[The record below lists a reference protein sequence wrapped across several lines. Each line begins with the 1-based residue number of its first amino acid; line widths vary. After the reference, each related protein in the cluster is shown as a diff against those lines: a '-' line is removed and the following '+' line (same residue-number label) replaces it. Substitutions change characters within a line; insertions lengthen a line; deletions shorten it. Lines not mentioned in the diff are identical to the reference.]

1 MTEGQFDKARTVAGF
16 LAEGNE
22 KEARNDLILLLD
34 EMDRSGERPNALVNH
49 LAREVGLYPHID
61 DSSASFSDLLAKDLF
76 TVDVGGGKRAALHRD
91 QSILL
96 KRLVEGRSLVVS
108 APTSFGKSFVIDA
121 LISIRRPDNVMI
133 VVPTIALADEAR
145 RRMNGK
151 FARDYSIITTADM
164 PLGRKNIFVFPAE
177 RAVGYFNKLESLDL
191 LVVDEFYK
199 ASPMYEKARYAALV
213 RLIVRMKRCARQCYF
228 LAPNMDAV
236 RDNPF
241 TSGMESVRFDLSTVV
256 LRYYDEY
263 RSIGKGGDKA
273 ARLMAILS
281 ELKGRKTLV
290 YVKSPAELSRV
301 ALLMADGREAV
312 PDNSRMS
319 EFAQWFEDNYKVGS
333 GISRSARHGILHHY
347 GGLHRSIAQIVVK
360 LFEDS
365 SDADVLVAT
374 SSLIEGVNTSAEN
387 VILWNNKS
395 GTLKFNSFTYRNIAG
410 RAGRMFRHFV
420 GNVYNLEQPPSVCEQ
435 TYLDIRIPESDLPLF
450 NDSES
455 EPFLTEDQIKAIKTK
470 ANSIAEKYGGAFY
483 RKVFVE
489 YSPLYVSPDKIDAA
503 VSAVRRVHNMLAGFL
518 LPDPRGW
525 RLPLKIV
532 LNCLYQASSEYRN
545 QMVSVVAPMSVSWNF
560 TTRSLLESLERDFG
574 IGVDE
579 YFKLEKDLTY
589 SVASLLQDC
598 NAINMALH
606 ANAADLTPFINRLKV
621 AFLPP
626 RVYDLEE
633 YGLPRMISRKIHSS
647 GLLDLER
654 DVSLDVMLD
663 ELRKLGRES
672 VIHKVPGLSGFDEY
686 IIDHFF
692 DGIRK

>member
-145 RRMNGK
+145 RRINGK

-360 LFEDS
+360 LFEDD

-387 VILWNNKS
+387 VILWDNKS
-395 GTLKFNSFTYRNIAG
+395 GVPKLNSFTCRNIAG

-503 VSAVRRVHNMLAGFL
+503 VSAVRRVHNMLAGFF

>member
-1 MTEGQFDKARTVAGF
+1 MTEGQFDKAQTVAGF

-145 RRMNGK
+145 RRINGK

-177 RAVGYFNKLESLDL
+177 RASGYFNKLESLDL

-256 LRYYDEY
+256 LRYYNEY

-281 ELKGRKTLV
+281 GLKGRKTLV

-360 LFEDS
+360 LFEDA

-387 VILWNNKS
+387 VILWDNKS
-395 GTLKFNSFTYRNIAG
+395 GVPKLNSFTYRNIAG

-420 GNVYNLEQPPSVCEQ
+420 GNVYNLEQPPSIYEQ

-470 ANSIAEKYGGAFY
+470 ENSIVEKYGGAFY

-503 VSAVRRVHNMLAGFL
+503 VSAVNHVHNMLSGFL
-518 LPDPRGW
+518 LSDPRGW
-525 RLPLKIV
+525 RLPLEIV
-532 LNCLYQASSEYRN
+532 LNRLYQASPECRKR
-545 QMVSVVAPMSVSWNF
+545 MVSVIAPMSDSWNF
-560 TTRSLLESLERDFG
+560 STRSMLESLERDFG

-654 DVSLDVMLD
+654 DVSLAVMLD

>member
-1 MTEGQFDKARTVAGF
+1 MTEEQFDKARAVAGF
-16 LAEGNE
+16 LAEGKE
-22 KEARNDLILLLD
+22 KDARDGLILLLD
-34 EMDRSGERPNALVNH
+34 EMDRCGERPNALVNH
-49 LAREVGLYPHID
+49 LVREVGLYPHID
-61 DSSASFSDLLAKDLF
+61 DSSASFSDLLVKDLF
-76 TVDVGGGKRAALHRD
+76 TVDIGGGRRAALHRD

-96 KRLVEGRSLVVS
+96 KRLVEGQSLVVS

-145 RRMNGK
+145 RRLNGK

-177 RAVGYFNKLESLDL
+177 RASGYFNKLESLDL

-213 RLIVRMKRCARQCYF
+213 KLIARMKRCSRQCYF
-228 LAPNMDAV
+228 LAPNMDEV

-241 TSGMESVRFDLSTVV
+241 TRGMASVRFDLNTVF
-256 LRYYDEY
+256 LHYYDEY
-263 RSIGKGGDKA
+263 KSIGKGGDKA
-273 ARLMAILS
+273 ARLKTILS
-281 ELKGRKTLV
+281 RLKGRKTLV
-290 YVKSPAELSRV
+290 YVKSPTELSRV
-301 ALLMADGREAV
+301 TSLMVAGRETV
-312 PDNSRMS
+312 PEDSRMS

-333 GISRSARHGILHHY
+333 GISCSARHGILHHY

-360 LFEDS
+360 LFEDA

-395 GTLKFNSFTYRNIAG
+395 GVPKFNSFTYRNIAG

-420 GNVYNLEQPPSVCEQ
+420 GNVYNLEQPPSVYEQ
-435 TYLDIRIPESDLPLF
+435 TYLDIRIPDSDLPLF
-450 NDSES
+450 NNSES
-455 EPFLTEDQIKAIKTK
+455 EPFLTEEQIKAIKTK
-470 ANSIAEKYGGAFY
+470 ENSIVEKYGGAFY

-489 YSPLYVSPDKIDAA
+489 YSPLYISPDKIDAA
-503 VSAVRRVHNMLAGFL
+503 VSAVKRVHNMLAGFL
-518 LPDPRGW
+518 QADPRGW
-525 RLPLKIV
+525 HPPLEI
-532 LNCLYQASSEYRN
+532 LLSRLYQTGPEYRKR
-545 QMVSVVAPMSVSWNF
+545 MVSVIAPMSDSWNL
-560 TTRSLLESLERDFG
+560 TTRSLLESLERSLG

-606 ANAADLTPFINRLKV
+606 ANDVDLTPFINRLKV

-633 YGLPRMISRKIHSS
+633 YGLPRMISRKIHRS
-647 GLLDLER
+647 GLLDMER
-654 DVSLDVMLD
+654 VVSLDVMLD
-663 ELRKLGRES
+663 ELRNIGRDA
-672 VIHKVPGLSGFDEY
+672 VIRKVSGLSGFDEY
-686 IIDHFF
+686 ILDHFF

>member
-1 MTEGQFDKARTVAGF
+1 MTEEQFDKARTVAGF
-16 LAEGNE
+16 LAEGRE
-22 KEARNDLILLLD
+22 KDARNSLILLLD
-34 EMDRSGERPNALVNH
+34 EMQCNGEHPNALVNH
-49 LAREVGLYPHID
+49 LVREVGLYPHIYD
-61 DSSASFSDLLAKDLF
+61 PSASFSDLLVKDLF
-76 TVDVGGGKRAALHRD
+76 TVDVGGGRNAALHRD

-145 RRMNGK
+145 RRLNGK

-164 PLGRKNIFVFPAE
+164 QLSRKNIFVFPAE
-177 RAVGYFNKLESLDL
+177 RASGYFNKLKSLDL

-213 RLIVRMKRCARQCYF
+213 KLIVRLKSRARQCYF
-228 LAPNMDAV
+228 LAPNMDEV
-236 RDNPF
+236 RNNPF
-241 TSGMESVRFDLSTVV
+241 TLGMESLRFDLNTVV
-256 LRYYDEY
+256 LRYYDEFK
-263 RSIGKGGDKA
+263 SIGKGDDKA

-281 ELKGRKTLV
+281 GLKGRKTLV
-290 YVKSPAELSRV
+290 YVKSPAELSHV
-301 ALLMADGREAV
+301 VSLMADGREVV
-312 PDNSRMS
+312 PEDSRMS
-319 EFAQWFEDNYKVGS
+319 EFAQWFEDNYTVGG

-347 GGLHRSIAQIVVK
+347 GGLHRSIAQIVIK
-360 LFEDS
+360 LFEDA

-395 GTLKFNSFTYRNIAG
+395 GVPNLNSFTYRNIAG

-420 GNVYNLEQPPSVCEQ
+420 GNVYNLEQPPGVYEQ

-470 ANSIAEKYGGAFY
+470 ENSIAEKYGGAFY

-489 YSPLYVSPDKIDAA
+489 YSPLYVSPDKIDVA
-503 VSAVRRVHNMLAGFL
+503 VSAVNHVHNMFSGFL
-518 LPDPRGW
+518 LSDPRGW
-525 RLPLKIV
+525 RPPLESV
-532 LNCLYQASSEYRN
+532 LSRLYRASKKERN
-545 QMVSVVAPMSVSWNF
+545 LLASVVVLMSDTWNL
-560 TTRSLLESLERDFG
+560 TTKSLLENIEGELG
-574 IGVDE
+574 IGVDT
-579 YFKLEKDLTY
+579 YFKLEKDITY

-606 ANAADLTPFINRLKV
+606 VNDTDLTPFINRLKV

-633 YGLPRMISRKIHSS
+633 YGLPRMISRKIHLS

-654 DVSLDVMLD
+654 EVSLDIMLD
-663 ELRKLGRES
+663 ELRSLGRDA
-672 VIHKVPGLSGFDEY
+672 VIHKVSGLSGFDEY

>member
-145 RRMNGK
+145 RRINGK

-164 PLGRKNIFVFPAE
+164 PLGSKNIFVFPAE

>member
-1 MTEGQFDKARTVAGF
+1 MTEEQFDKVRTVAGF
-16 LAEGNE
+16 LAEGKE
-22 KEARNDLILLLD
+22 KEARNGLILLLD
-34 EMDRSGERPNALVNH
+34 EMERTGERPNALVNH
-49 LAREVGLYPHID
+49 LVREVGLYPHIY
-61 DSSASFSDLLAKDLF
+61 DSSASFSDLLVKDLF
-76 TVDVGGGKRAALHRD
+76 TVDVGGGRRAALHRD

-145 RRMNGK
+145 RRLNGK
-151 FARDYSIITTADM
+151 FASNYSIITTADM

-177 RAVGYFNKLESLDL
+177 RASGYFNKLESLDL

-199 ASPMYEKARYAALV
+199 ASPLYEKARYAALV
-213 RLIVRMKRCARQCYF
+213 KLIARMKRCSRQCYF
-228 LAPNMDAV
+228 LAPNIDEV

-241 TSGMESVRFDLSTVV
+241 TRGMESVRFDLNTVV

-263 RSIGKGGDKA
+263 KSIEKGDDKA
-273 ARLMAILS
+273 ARLKAILS
-281 ELKGRKTLV
+281 RLKGRKTLV
-290 YVKSPAELSRV
+290 YVKSPTELIRV
-301 ALLMADGREAV
+301 ASLIVDGRDTV
-312 PDNSRMS
+312 PEDSRMS
-319 EFAQWFEDNYKVGS
+319 KFAQWFEDNYKVGS
-333 GISRSARHGILHHY
+333 GIPCSARHGILHHY

-360 LFEDS
+360 LFEDVP
-365 SDADVLVAT
+365 DADVLVAT

-395 GTLKFNSFTYRNIAG
+395 GVPKFNSFTYRNIAG

-420 GNVYNLEQPPSVCEQ
+420 GNVYNLEQPPSVYEQ
-435 TYLDIRIPESDLPLF
+435 TYLDIRIPDSDLPLF

-455 EPFLTEDQIKAIKTK
+455 EPFLTENQIKAIKTK
-470 ANSIAEKYGGAFY
+470 ENSIAEKYGGAFY

-489 YSPLYVSPDKIDAA
+489 YSPLYVSPDRIDAA
-503 VSAVRRVHNMLAGFL
+503 VSAVKYVRNMLPGFL
-518 LPDPRGW
+518 LSDPRGW
-525 RLPLKIV
+525 RHPLEIV
-532 LNCLYQASSEYRN
+532 LSRLYRASKEERGLLA
-545 QMVSVVAPMSVSWNF
+545 SVIVPMSDSWNL
-560 TTRSLLESLERDFG
+560 TTRSLLESLERELG
-574 IGVDE
+574 IGVDA
-579 YFKLEKDLTY
+579 YFKLEKDITY

-606 ANAADLTPFINRLKV
+606 ANDADLTPFINRLKV

-647 GLLDLER
+647 GLLDMER

-663 ELRKLGRES
+663 ELRGLGRDA
-672 VIHKVPGLSGFDEY
+672 VIRKVSGLSGFDEY
-686 IIDHFF
+686 ILDHFF

>member
-1 MTEGQFDKARTVAGF
+1 MTEGQFDKAQTVAGF

-61 DSSASFSDLLAKDLF
+61 DSTASFSDLLAKDLF
-76 TVDVGGGKRAALHRD
+76 AVDVGGGRHAVLHRD

-121 LISIRRPDNVMI
+121 LISISRPDNVMI

-145 RRMNGK
+145 RRINGK

-177 RAVGYFNKLESLDL
+177 RASGYFNKLESLDL

-199 ASPMYEKARYAALV
+199 ASPMYEKARYAALMK
-213 RLIVRMKRCARQCYF
+213 LIVQLKRRSQQCYF
-228 LAPNMDAV
+228 LAPNMDEV

-241 TSGMESVRFDLSTVV
+241 TFGMESLRFDLSTVV
-256 LRYYDEY
+256 LRYHDEY
-263 RSIGKGGDKA
+263 KSIGTGCDKA
-273 ARLMAILS
+273 SRLMAILS
-281 ELKGRKTLV
+281 GLKGRKTLV

-301 ALLMADGREAV
+301 ASLIADGREAV
-312 PDNSRMS
+312 PENSRML

-420 GNVYNLEQPPSVCEQ
+420 GNVYNLEQPPSICEQ
-435 TYLDIRIPESDLPLF
+435 TYLDIRIPERDLPLF

-470 ANSIAEKYGGAFY
+470 ENSIVEKYGGVFY

-489 YSPLYVSPDKIDAA
+489 YAPLYISSDKIDAA
-503 VSAVRRVHNMLAGFL
+503 VFAVNHVRNMLSGL
-518 LPDPRGW
+518 LQSDPRGW
-525 RLPLKIV
+525 RLPLEIV
-532 LNCLYQASSEYRN
+532 LNRLYQASPECRKR
-545 QMVSVVAPMSVSWNF
+545 MVSVIAPMSDSWNF
-560 TTRSLLESLERDFG
+560 SIRSMLESLERDFG

-654 DVSLDVMLD
+654 DVSLAVMLD

>member
-145 RRMNGK
+145 RRINGK

-273 ARLMAILS
+273 ARLMAILA

-374 SSLIEGVNTSAEN
+374 S
-387 VILWNNKS
+387 
-395 GTLKFNSFTYRNIAG
+395 R
-410 RAGRMFRHFV
+410 
-420 GNVYNLEQPPSVCEQ
+420 
-435 TYLDIRIPESDLPLF
+435 
-450 NDSES
+450 
-455 EPFLTEDQIKAIKTK
+455 
-470 ANSIAEKYGGAFY
+470 
-483 RKVFVE
+483 
-489 YSPLYVSPDKIDAA
+489 
-503 VSAVRRVHNMLAGFL
+503 VRL
-518 LPDPRGW
+518 
-525 RLPLKIV
+525 
-532 LNCLYQASSEYRN
+532 SS
-545 QMVSVVAPMSVSWNF
+545 
-560 TTRSLLESLERDFG
+560 TRSH
-574 IGVDE
+574 IG
-579 YFKLEKDLTY
+579 T
-589 SVASLLQDC
+589 
-598 NAINMALH
+598 
-606 ANAADLTPFINRLKV
+606 
-621 AFLPP
+621 
-626 RVYDLEE
+626 
-633 YGLPRMISRKIHSS
+633 
-647 GLLDLER
+647 
-654 DVSLDVMLD
+654 
-663 ELRKLGRES
+663 
-672 VIHKVPGLSGFDEY
+672 
-686 IIDHFF
+686 
-692 DGIRK
+692 

>member
-145 RRMNGK
+145 RRINGK

-410 RAGRMFRHFV
+410 RAGRMSRHFV

-545 QMVSVVAPMSVSWNF
+545 QMVSVVAPMSVSWNL